1 MYVWNY
7 RLGKLERRP
16 FKSTCYFKKMANR
29 IQHRGPDAEGFC
41 FSPRAAFAHRRLIVI
56 DPEGGR
62 SRRHFVLVIIR
73 MLLLIMEKFI
83 ISVS

>member
-16 FKSTCYFKKMANR
+16 FKSTCYFKKMANS
-29 IQHRGPDAEGFC
+29 IQHRGPDAEGFW
-41 FSPRAAFAHRRLIVI
+41 FSPRAAFAHRRLIVMI
-56 DPEGGR
+56 QKAER
-62 SRRHFVLVIIR
+62 NRRHFVLVIIR
-73 MLLLIMEKFI
+73 MLLRIMEKFI